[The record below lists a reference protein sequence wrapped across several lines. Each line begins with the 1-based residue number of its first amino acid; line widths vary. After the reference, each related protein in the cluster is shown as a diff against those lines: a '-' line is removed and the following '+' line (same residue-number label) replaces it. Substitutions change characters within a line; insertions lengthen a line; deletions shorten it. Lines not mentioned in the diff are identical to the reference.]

1 MELEGVSAVAMS
13 SVLLKV
19 TWQVDDSDG
28 FERTFLKMLHKK
40 TFTYTINQEQH
51 SASTHISIPWDKY
64 HTQCRASQKWWL
76 SCPLVLLQYIAC
88 LHGLIVNSIV
98 HWAWLNG

>member
-28 FERTFLKMLHKK
+28 FKRTFLNVTENIYIHNKPRAA
-40 TFTYTINQEQH
+40 FGQCTYSYMVKHTLGQIPHPMQSVSEMVAILSTGVTSIHSLPTWINCEQYC
-51 SASTHISIPWDKY
+51 SLGMA
-64 HTQCRASQKWWL
+64 
-76 SCPLVLLQYIAC
+76 
-88 LHGLIVNSIV
+88 
-98 HWAWLNG
+98 